1 MLRQFSSNT
10 RKLNRVIA
18 KINPNNLVDSDL
30 TGSLLKIEI
39 PSSTKYQSKT
49 RQAVFSSVVNS
60 NNLNTESYL
69 TSSLLN
75 IQLPTSQSLQSHT
88 RSNPNPIKI
97 VNNDNVINDFNSQ
110 IFEYSARNIQKAI
123 SEFDVPNNALII
135 KNTLLDYGTEDVTA
149 ENFEI
154 FMFGL
159 HIPTDFDVKQIDNN
173 VVILLNDDYV
183 DFDNTTINDIY
194 VCGKFADINLDTE
207 NLIDLLTEDGEE
219 III

>member
-1 MLRQFSSNT
+1 MLNRFKSAT
-10 RKLNRVIA
+10 RNLQRVIA

-88 RSNPNPIKI
+88 RSNPNLIKI

-159 HIPTDFDVKQIDNN
+159 HIPNDFNVKQVDNN